1 MDIKSL
7 NEEQLKI
14 ADKIIAAAERNGVD
28 PDFALAM
35 ACVESNFNPSA
46 RSKRGAVGVMQ
57 LMPDTAKELGVDE
70 ADIDQNIEGG
80 IKYLKSLASNSKI
93 GSDPVHI
100 LAAYNAGPTGASAAI
115 ESANADDLPEET
127 RNHISKVLD
136 ELGDS
141 PATSILT
148 SEPREKA
155 ENTSQNRAFVE
166 DTSDTSDSFV
176 PKPTEEQNKSDRLV
190 TQEVG
195 GFLGGL
201 AGVAKYP
208 AYFGANAAFSL
219 AKNVLGR
226 PPVSAKEIQDVV
238 EAVNRQ
244 QATKPTS
251 QSARPAA
258 EEKTVAD
265 KSGDKWRRKVVG
277 SQGPGGDSVTEA
289 AKNFRTQRD
298 LPESIANTHNVRRS
312 GLLVP
317 LDVDNPVSLPQDE
330 KQRRIIEGIKERIR
344 AQSQNVNQELQAAA
358 DESASWNRPRP
369 PQVTPSLAERS
380 PQWLQKTGRLTRGV
394 LSSAPVRG
402 GVGAA
407 SVAGNLFDLQ
417 KSLKEDDKLGTAI
430 AGTGALGSALT
441 MTPWMRATPIG
452 GALAGTADTVRRG
465 REGDYTGAAISAG
478 ATLAPWAVR
487 AALGA
492 PLGPAGSVVTMGAPL
507 MYDAIR
513 YSSKKQGERL
523 AKAMETPEGMK
534 DFWLTRG
541 ALE

>member
-35 ACVESNFNPSA
+35 AFVESNLNPSA

-57 LMPDTAKELGVDE
+57 LMPDTAKELGVDGE
-70 ADIDQNIEGG
+70 DIDQNIEGG
-80 IKYLKSLASNSKI
+80 IKYLKNLANNSKI
-93 GSDPVHI
+93 GSDPVNI
-100 LAAYNAGPTGASAAI
+100 LAAYNAGPTRASSAI
-115 ESANADDLPEET
+115 ESANPDDLPEET

-136 ELGDS
+136 EIGDS
-141 PATSILT
+141 VPTSILT
-148 SEPREKA
+148 SEPRDQA
-155 ENTSQNRAFVE
+155 ENTPLNRVFV
-166 DTSDTSDSFV
+166 DDPSPTYDPFV
-176 PKPTEEQNKSDRLV
+176 PKTTEEQNRSNRRL
-190 TQEVG
+190 TQELG
-195 GFLGGL
+195 GVLGGL
-201 AGVAKYP
+201 TGVAKVP
-208 AYFGANAAFSL
+208 AFSL
-219 AKNVLGR
+219 GRKAYSLATNVLGR
-226 PPVSAKEIQDVV
+226 TPTSDKEVQDVV

-244 QATKPTS
+244 QAAKTTS

-258 EEKTVAD
+258 EEKTGAE
-265 KSGDKWRRKVVG
+265 KSGDRWSRKVVG
-277 SQGPGGDSVTEA
+277 SKGPGGDSVAEA
-289 AKNFRTQRD
+289 AENYRTQRD
-298 LPESIANTHNVRRS
+298 LPENIAKTHSTRRS

-317 LDVDNPVSLPQDE
+317 LDVDNPFSLPQDE
-330 KQRRIIEGIKERIR
+330 KQRRMVEGIKDRIR

-358 DESASWNRPRP
+358 DEAASWNRPRP

-380 PQWLQKTGRLTRGV
+380 PEWLQKTGRFTRGV

-402 GVGAA
+402 AVGAA

-417 KSLKEDDKLGTAI
+417 KSLKEDDTLGTAI
-430 AGTGALGSALT
+430 SGTGALGGALT

-452 GALAGTADTVRRG
+452 GALAGTADTVRRA
-465 REGDYTGAAISAG
+465 REGDYTGAAISGG
-478 ATLAPWAVR
+478 ATLAPWAMR

-513 YSSKKQGERL
+513 YKAELDAKRL
-523 AKAMETPEGMK
+523 EEAMKTAEGMK
-534 DFWLTRG
+534 NYWLTRG
-541 ALE
+541 SME